1 MMEDLIGKKLG
12 PYQLVASLGKGG
24 MGVVYKA
31 YDTKLA
37 RYVALKVL
45 PPRHA
50 IDPTFVS
57 RFWQEAKAAAN
68 LEHPHII
75 PVYAY
80 GEHDNYHYIVMQLVR
95 EGSLALLLHGQPL
108 LVEQIRHIITQV
120 SGALDYAHSREVI
133 HRDVKPD
140 NILIS
145 RRSGCL
151 LTDFGIAKLLESTVH
166 LTGTGVSVG
175 TPIYMSPEQIRGD
188 EDLDGRT
195 DIYSLGVVLYEMA
208 TGRLPFQGKT
218 AQAIQM
224 KHLYELPPPPR
235 SLNPALTQ
243 VMVDVILKALAK
255 NREERFATTG
265 EMAQALQ
272 ATIPHISVA
281 DDERGVV
288 ILGPASSEAGVEDQE
303 SGAVQP
309 IGEEELTAI
318 LEATSVMAPIEEA
331 QPGMAETDQ
340 GTSRKAAQEVTSL
353 PELPDTQPPLEVQD
367 QAQGPRAPFINNLRK
382 VPWVGWAAALVVVAV
397 IVGIVVLGRTGQY
410 PASTSTPPTLV
421 AVVAETETPT
431 TTSAIYPTQTPMP
444 QLTPTHTSAP
454 TPTIAASSEP
464 ALADI
469 PTPTLQPTPTG
480 TATPEPSPTDTPP
493 ATRPPLPDLGGRL
506 AIPLMYGN
514 EPKVYIVSTK
524 GELQNIVGAARQ
536 PDYSRDGT
544 KLIVNGDG
552 GTWDKLRVLDPIG
565 GAPFEIGDPALAGHS
580 YPSWSSDGTRII
592 YEDGTIDPAGWRI
605 FTRDLNTN
613 GPGTGPGTILK
624 AGVGRGELIGRNPLW
639 TTQDR
644 FIFRGCNT
652 WEIGQESDCGI
663 WVMKG
668 NGGSP
673 TKLTSNP
680 NHIPTDVDGD
690 TVVYVSA
697 EKGDWNVYTLNIVN
711 GQTQQMTFDNAADG
725 LPTIAPDGRSIA
737 YMSMR
742 QDGLSVSA
750 VSIDAGA
757 PQKLFD
763 IPADWGGLS
772 PDSWSEEKLS
782 WGRTD

>member
-1 MMEDLIGKKLG
+1 
-12 PYQLVASLGKGG
+12 
-24 MGVVYKA
+24 
-31 YDTKLA
+31 
-37 RYVALKVL
+37 
-45 PPRHA
+45 
-50 IDPTFVS
+50 
-57 RFWQEAKAAAN
+57 
-68 LEHPHII
+68 
-75 PVYAY
+75 
-80 GEHDNYHYIVMQLVR
+80 
-95 EGSLALLLHGQPL
+95 
-108 LVEQIRHIITQV
+108 
-120 SGALDYAHSREVI
+120 
-133 HRDVKPD
+133 
-140 NILIS
+140 
-145 RRSGCL
+145 
-151 LTDFGIAKLLESTVH
+151 
-166 LTGTGVSVG
+166 
-175 TPIYMSPEQIRGD
+175 
-188 EDLDGRT
+188 
-195 DIYSLGVVLYEMA
+195 
-208 TGRLPFQGKT
+208 
-218 AQAIQM
+218 
-224 KHLYELPPPPR
+224 
-235 SLNPALTQ
+235 
-243 VMVDVILKALAK
+243 
-255 NREERFATTG
+255 
-265 EMAQALQ
+265 
-272 ATIPHISVA
+272 
-281 DDERGVV
+281 
-288 ILGPASSEAGVEDQE
+288 
-303 SGAVQP
+303 
-309 IGEEELTAI
+309 
-318 LEATSVMAPIEEA
+318 
-331 QPGMAETDQ
+331 
-340 GTSRKAAQEVTSL
+340 
-353 PELPDTQPPLEVQD
+353 
-367 QAQGPRAPFINNLRK
+367 
-382 VPWVGWAAALVVVAV
+382 
-397 IVGIVVLGRTGQY
+397 
-410 PASTSTPPTLV
+410 
-421 AVVAETETPT
+421 
-431 TTSAIYPTQTPMP
+431 
-444 QLTPTHTSAP
+444 
-454 TPTIAASSEP
+454 
-464 ALADI
+464 
-469 PTPTLQPTPTG
+469 
-480 TATPEPSPTDTPP
+480 
-493 ATRPPLPDLGGRL
+493 
-506 AIPLMYGN
+506 MYGN

-652 WEIGQESDCGI
+652 WEIGRESDCGI

-668 NGGSP
+668 NGGTP
-673 TKLTSNP
+673 IKLTSNP

>member
-151 LTDFGIAKLLESTVH
+151 LTDFGIAKLLESTIH

-208 TGRLPFQGKT
+208 TGRPPFQGKT

-224 KHLYELPPPPR
+224 KHLYEPPPPPR

-255 NREERFATTG
+255 KREERFATAG
-265 EMAQALQ
+265 EMAQAVQ

-281 DDERGVV
+281 DDERGVA

-303 SGAVQP
+303 SEAVQP

-331 QPGMAETDQ
+331 QPRAAETDR

-353 PELPDTQPPLEVQD
+353 PDIPDTQPPREVQD
-367 QAQGPRAPFINNLRK
+367 QAQAPPAPFINNLRK
-382 VPWVGWAAALVVVAV
+382 VPWVGWAAALVVAAV
-397 IVGIVVLGRTGQY
+397 MVGIILLGRTGQY
-410 PASTSTPPTLV
+410 PASTSTSPTVV

-431 TTSAIYPTQTPMP
+431 ATSAIYPTQTPVP
-444 QLTPTHTSAP
+444 QPTPTHTPAP
-454 TPTIAASSEP
+454 TPTIAAGSEP
-464 ALADI
+464 APANI
-469 PTPTLQPTPTG
+469 PTPTLQPTPAG
-480 TATPEPSPTDTPP
+480 TATPEPSPTDTPQ
-493 ATRPPLPDLGGRL
+493 ATPRPLPDLGGRL

-514 EPKVYIVSTK
+514 EPKVYIVSTN
-524 GELQNIVGAARQ
+524 GELQNTVGAARQ

-592 YEDGTIDPAGWRI
+592 YEDGTIDPVGWRI
-605 FTRDLNTN
+605 FIRDLNTN

-668 NGGSP
+668 NGGTP

-697 EKGDWNVYTLNIVN
+697 EKGDWNVYMLNIVN

-737 YMSMR
+737 YISMR
-742 QDGLSVSA
+742 QDGLSVWA
-750 VSIDAGA
+750 VSIDGGA

-772 PDSWSEEKLS
+772 PDGWYEEKLS